1 MFRPQMA
8 ARSSLLLIPITA
20 SFLVLTATKE
30 LSPQDI
36 PEIEP
41 PLSRLYGSDDLDF
54 GSLYVRGAV
63 SPDGKWL
70 VYSRGEPDEGR
81 MNLWIVPLD
90 GSREATRITT
100 GPYWDADPV
109 WFPSGDRIL
118 FESTRFDPEG
128 NFQYLSTLD
137 LHPSTGAP
145 TSVPRQVSLEP
156 STSSWGYQV
165 SPDGQQIAYIPH
177 RGDAEGFEEEL
188 KVIPWNGG
196 NARTVWRQREGI
208 HTPAWPGDGYI
219 YFLSDLAPPE
229 DVAIRTGIEIR
240 RVPANGGTA
249 ETVST
254 WTVGGQLSPDAK
266 HILYRTSP
274 RESEEAIYEI
284 AATDGRRLASFVLP
298 ENMTLATCFRA
309 GELGCL
315 ATTQDVA
322 APLTVIPVQGGA
334 ARQLTEAQG
343 YSWPTGW
350 TRDSR
355 EVLYE
360 FEVDGT
366 QALWAMPLTGGPTRE
381 VYRKPPEDWIYGPSI
396 LDERYVLYGVETGR
410 SDEVALRLLD
420 IQTESVKEITR
431 TPWTPY
437 NTLYYTTLYSNTL
450 HYNTLHGSSREG
462 GRFLYADHPEGSF
475 EFRALLP
482 SGESQLLRAF
492 PDSTFPPIPGVQGER
507 IAYWVNSNGE
517 STLHLARAGRE
528 EAKPV
533 LTLPGEIGGRRRGPV
548 WSPDGRYLAI
558 GYWRP
563 ETNHLDA
570 LVVEI
575 DPSDNVVGDPLVL
588 EDLPEWWWGL
598 SWLPSSDA
606 FLVNDRGDVW
616 LVSLDPEVPLVKL
629 TEEQSWPTWTF
640 ALSPDGRYVAV
651 APEVRRGGAI
661 WRLDLSGIL
670 GR

>member
-1 MFRPQMA
+1 MPRLQLA
-8 ARSSLLLIPITA
+8 ARSSLLSLPIFSAFFVLA
-20 SFLVLTATKE
+20 SPKE

-54 GSLYVRGAV
+54 GSLFVSGAV
-63 SPDGKWL
+63 SPNGKWL

-90 GSREATRITT
+90 GSKEAERLTA
-100 GPYWDADPV
+100 GPYFDADPI
-109 WFPSGDRIL
+109 WFPAGDRIL
-118 FESTRFDPEG
+118 FRTTRFDPGGDFE
-128 NFQYLSTLD
+128 YLATIGID
-137 LHPSTGAP
+137 VATGKP
-145 TSVPRQVSLEP
+145 ISVPRQVTLEP
-156 STSSWGYQV
+156 VPFSRAYDL
-165 SPDGQQIAYIPH
+165 SPDGRQIVYVARTQEPGVELRKLKTIPS
-177 RGDAEGFEEEL
+177 
-188 KVIPWNGG
+188 NGG
-196 NARTVWRQREGI
+196 NARTIWEAEELGN
-208 HTPAWPGDGYI
+208 PAWPGDGYL
-219 YFLSDLAPPE
+219 YFLSQVAPDP
-229 DVAIRTGIEIR
+229 DDAIHRAVR
-240 RVPANGGTA
+240 RIPTAGGNP
-249 ETVST
+249 ETVSV
-254 WTVGGQLSPDAK
+254 WPDFPGGGLSPEADYL
-266 HILYRTSP
+266 IYRTTP
-274 RESEEAIYEI
+274 MPSEVAAYEI

-298 ENMTLATCFRA
+298 ENMTLATCFTA

-366 QALWAMPLTGGPTRE
+366 RALWAMPLTGGPTRE

-437 NTLYYTTLYSNTL
+437 NTLYYNIL
-450 HYNTLHGSSREG
+450 HRSSGEG

-575 DPSDNVVGDPLVL
+575 DSSDNVVGDPLVL

-616 LVSLDPEVPLVKL
+616 LVSLDPEVPLEKL
-629 TEEQSWPTWTF
+629 TDEQSWPTWTQ

-661 WRLDLSGIL
+661 WRLDLSEVL